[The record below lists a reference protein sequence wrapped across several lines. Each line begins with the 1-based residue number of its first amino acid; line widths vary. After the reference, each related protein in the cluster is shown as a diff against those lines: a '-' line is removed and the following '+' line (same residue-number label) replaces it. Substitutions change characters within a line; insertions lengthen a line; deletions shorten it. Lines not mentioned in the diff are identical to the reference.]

1 MQHYT
6 WLVAIFISTLV
17 NMAFAQSTLPPT
29 SRTVYKC
36 NEKGKTV
43 YSDAPCLGA
52 TKVDVEPTRGFN
64 KDTGREIIGTDVR
77 REQHRELMADAFK
90 PLTGLTAEQYKV
102 HERRYKLSP
111 ESQQACKRLDQLIP
125 QAEYAEKDASPEEL
139 AIAKN
144 NLFVLRKSYSK
155 NGC

>member
-17 NMAFAQSTLPPT
+17 NMAIAQSTLPPT

-64 KDTGREIIGTDVR
+64 KDTGREIIGNDVR
-77 REQHRELMADAFK
+77 RETRSEMMAEAIK
-90 PLTGLTAEQYKV
+90 PLTGMNADQYKV
-102 HERRYKLSP
+102 YERRYKLSP
-111 ESQQACKRLDQLIP
+111 KSKQACKRLDQLIP
-125 QAEYAEKDASPEEL
+125 QAEFAEKHASPEEL

>member
-1 MQHYT
+1 MQHIT
-6 WLVAIFISTLV
+6 WLVAIFISMLV
-17 NMAFAQSTLPPT
+17 NMALAQSTLPPT

-64 KDTGREIIGTDVR
+64 KDTGREIIGNDVR
-77 REQHRELMADAFK
+77 REKRSEMMAEAIK
-90 PLTGLTAEQYKV
+90 PLTGMNADQYKV
-102 HERRYKLSP
+102 YERRYKLSP
-111 ESQQACKRLDQLIP
+111 ESKQACKRLDQLIP
-125 QAEYAEKDASPEEL
+125 QAEFTEKHASPEEL
-139 AIAKN
+139 ATAKN

>member
-1 MQHYT
+1 MQHFT
-6 WLVAIFISTLV
+6 WLVAIFISALV
-17 NMAFAQSTLPPT
+17 NLAFAQSTLPPT

-36 NEKGKTV
+36 SEKGKTV

-64 KDTGREIIGTDVR
+64 KDTGREIVGADVQREHR
-77 REQHRELMADAFK
+77 REIWADALQ
-90 PLTGLTAEQYKV
+90 PLTGMDRKQYKV
-102 HERRYKLSP
+102 YERRYKLSP
-111 ESQQACKRLDQLIP
+111 ESQQACRRLDQLIP
-125 QAEYAEKDASPEEL
+125 QAEFAEKHASPEEL
-139 AIAKN
+139 GNAKN

>member
-17 NMAFAQSTLPPT
+17 KMALAQSTLPPT

-64 KDTGREIIGTDVR
+64 KDTGREIIGNDVR
-77 REQHRELMADAFK
+77 REKRSEMMAEAIK
-90 PLTGLTAEQYKV
+90 PLTGMNADQYKV
-102 HERRYKLSP
+102 YERRYKLSP
-111 ESQQACKRLDQLIP
+111 ESKQACKRLDQLIP
-125 QAEYAEKDASPEEL
+125 QAEFTEKHASPEEL
-139 AIAKN
+139 ATAKN